1 MTIKEHII
9 VFQVWYVMHTSD
21 FVKKKFHVL

>member
-9 VFQVWYVMHTSD
+9 VFQVWYGMHTSD